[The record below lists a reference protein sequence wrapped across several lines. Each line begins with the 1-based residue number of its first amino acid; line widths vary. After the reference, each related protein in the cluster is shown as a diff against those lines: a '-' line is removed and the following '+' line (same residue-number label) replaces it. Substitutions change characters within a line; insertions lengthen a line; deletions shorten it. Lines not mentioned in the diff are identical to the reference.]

1 MYTSD
6 SLEDSDLQF
15 IEIQFDTS
23 TYDKVVL
30 DKKMTIEAQLSLI
43 GGTMGLLTGFSI
55 LSGVEIIYILHCK
68 APFVSEK
75 LQGIKI
81 VISPPKIGDIYLCRP
96 VEVARPRHRRSSI
109 AA

>member
-1 MYTSD
+1 MYTSG

-55 LSGVEIIYILHCK
+55 LSGVEIIYFI
-68 APFVSEK
+68 VK
-75 LQGIKI
+75 LLLSLKNF
-81 VISPPKIGDIYLCRP
+81 R
-96 VEVARPRHRRSSI
+96 A
-109 AA
+109 